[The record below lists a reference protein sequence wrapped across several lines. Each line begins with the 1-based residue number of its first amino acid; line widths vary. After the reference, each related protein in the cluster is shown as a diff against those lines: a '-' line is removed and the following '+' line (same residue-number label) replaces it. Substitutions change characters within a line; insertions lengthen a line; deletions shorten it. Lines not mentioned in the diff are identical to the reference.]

1 MATTIPRCALLVRVA
16 QNVLN
21 VKGLDIFQ
29 KIVRLRSI
37 VWAYKTDPQDKMET
51 RVIPSIR
58 ETRNHQL

>member
-29 KIVRLRSI
+29 KIVRLCRI
-37 VWAYKTDPQDKMET
+37 VSAYKTDPQAKMEA
-51 RVIPSIR
+51 RVIRSTR